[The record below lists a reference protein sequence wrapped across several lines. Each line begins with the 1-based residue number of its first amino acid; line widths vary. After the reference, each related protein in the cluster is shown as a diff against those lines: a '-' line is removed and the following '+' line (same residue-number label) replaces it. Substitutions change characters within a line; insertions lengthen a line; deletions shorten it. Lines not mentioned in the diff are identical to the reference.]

1 MNFQKGDYYS
11 LNDLNG
17 WVNFIDSSYI
27 TLVINEWTKCDEL
40 AKGSRSNVHQVQLL
54 VYPNQWKD
62 MVKSNRNRFEDGLLN
77 NTHET

>member
-17 WVNFIDSSYI
+17 WVNFIDKSYI
-27 TLVINEWTKCDEL
+27 TLVLNEWEKREEL
-40 AKGSRSNVHQVQLL
+40 QKGAKSKYQQVQLV
-54 VYPNQWKD
+54 VYPHQLKD

-77 NTHET
+77 NTHEK